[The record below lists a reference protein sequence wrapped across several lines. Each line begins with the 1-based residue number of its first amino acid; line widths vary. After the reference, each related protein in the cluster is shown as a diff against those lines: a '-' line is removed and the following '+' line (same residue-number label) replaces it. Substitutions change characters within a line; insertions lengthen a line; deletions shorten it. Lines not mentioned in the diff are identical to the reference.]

1 MQCQVTNTHSKYV
14 HTYVHTYGVTPV
26 VHGGGHGYL
35 QGLPEQ
41 PNRLHGSCFQ
51 PPSLRS
57 CKPQGLISARRT
69 NSLMPSHAHDTTG
82 LAARLAASRLQQPE
96 GGIPQVSRADCV
108 CSKCAPPHTTVRM
121 WGCIVH
127 CVVQSKQ
134 QGEPHILSVYLQWG
148 SH

>member
-41 PNRLHGSCFQ
+41 PHRLHGSCFQ

-69 NSLMPSHAHDTTG
+69 NSLMPSHANEAPG

-108 CSKCAPPHTTVRM
+108 CSKCTPTHTTVCGGALCTVWYSPNNRESLTSSPCTCS
-121 WGCIVH
+121 GGVT
-127 CVVQSKQ
+127 
-134 QGEPHILSVYLQWG
+134 E
-148 SH
+148 